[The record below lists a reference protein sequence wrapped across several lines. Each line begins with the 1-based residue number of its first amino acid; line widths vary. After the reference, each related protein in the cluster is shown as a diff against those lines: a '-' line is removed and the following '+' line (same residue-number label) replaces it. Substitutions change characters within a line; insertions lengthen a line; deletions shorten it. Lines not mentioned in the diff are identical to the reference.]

1 MFQVQVPTGV
11 LGAKYGG
18 GLGHLTAEKIF
29 TKLARKN
36 RLGKVSLGKVR

>member
-29 TKLARKN
+29 IKLVSKK
-36 RLGKVSLGKVR
+36 RLG